1 MPPKLA
7 PVTQLYDA
15 NNRDVPARL
24 RQLADTIEALPGT
37 VQCGVVT
44 YGDDGLAVYAFGAF
58 AQVPASELHLML
70 GAAQTQLEMALIK
83 HG

>member
-1 MPPKLA
+1 M
-7 PVTQLYDA
+7 
-15 NNRDVPARL
+15 
-24 RQLADTIEALPGT
+24 PGT

-44 YGDDGLAVYAFGAF
+44 YGDDGLEIYAFGAF

-70 GAAQTQLEMALIK
+70 GAAQTQLEMALIN